1 MGELQVGFLSGKFKG
16 ESMQAFDDFK
26 LTAD

>member
-1 MGELQVGFLSGKFKG
+1 MGELQVGFLSRKFNG
-16 ESMQAFDDFK
+16 DRMQAFDDFK